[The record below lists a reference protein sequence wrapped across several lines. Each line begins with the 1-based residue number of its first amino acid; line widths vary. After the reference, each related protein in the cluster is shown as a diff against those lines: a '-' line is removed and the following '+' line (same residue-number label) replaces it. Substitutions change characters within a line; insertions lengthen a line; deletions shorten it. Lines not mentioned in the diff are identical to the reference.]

1 MLKDRKERYENFYQ
15 EYGKTI
21 KLGILEDKTNRNK
34 LASLSRWHTTRNPS
48 GLVSLDDYIKKM
60 KSVQDQIYF
69 FSGEDRAVLEKSP
82 LVVGLVKKGYE
93 VLLCD
98 DPIDEYVFN
107 VLREYE
113 GKNIVNVGKGDFKMP
128 DDGERERKVQKFLAK
143 KYEPYVEFAKKILF
157 EKVNNVI
164 ISNRLTNEPCV
175 VVADT
180 YGHSAFM
187 DKIQKAQVFSGGNE
201 SPLSDF
207 KKIMEINPHH
217 RVNQIILERIQE
229 GKTDLEVEELVELL
243 YETAAFHSGFA
254 ARDPN
259 EFVKRFYQI
268 YSKAMGVISMDRK

>member
-1 MLKDRKERYENFYQ
+1 
-15 EYGKTI
+15 
-21 KLGILEDKTNRNK
+21 
-34 LASLSRWHTTRNPS
+34 
-48 GLVSLDDYIKKM
+48 M
-60 KSVQDQIYF
+60 KSIQDQIYF
-69 FSGEDRAVLEKSP
+69 FSGEDKAVLEKSP
-82 LVVGLVKKGYE
+82 LVVGLARKGYE

-107 VLREYE
+107 VLKEYE

-164 ISNRLTNEPCV
+164 ISNRLTKEPCV

-187 DKIQKAQVFSGGNE
+187 DKIQKAQMFSGSSDSDN
-201 SPLSDF
+201 PLSDF
-207 KKIMEINPHH
+207 KKILEINPHH
-217 RVNQIILERIQE
+217 KVNQIILDRVQNNS
-229 GKTDLEVEELVELL
+229 TDEEMEELIELL
-243 YETAAFHSGFA
+243 FETASFHSGFS

-268 YSKAMGVISMDRK
+268 YSKAMGVISLDRKEVEIEDVSLEEEDYAGDNEEAIRMNPGDIKVQRAGE